1 MMSRCF
7 GFSSEI
13 DHIPIIENRKT
24 ITDNRRFYRLL
35 NDVVRHQDVRIAFW
49 LRENVQEIFPIRRC
63 NFAEKLN
70 IFQMRIKNLVNAILQ
85 IIAIR
90 KNDALIVRKQ
100 NRRLLQRR

>member
-1 MMSRCF
+1 MMTRCF

-13 DHIPIIENRKT
+13 NHIPIIENRET

-35 NDVVRHQDVRIAFW
+35 NDIVRHQNVRIA
-49 LRENVQEIFPIRRC
+49 LRLSKDVEKIFPIRRC

-85 IIAIR
+85 IITIR

-100 NRRLLQRR
+100 NRRFLQRR